1 MTIPEIEN
9 GVPTIVVGTKKLRN
23 PKFKDLD
30 RWLEASMK

>member
-1 MTIPEIEN
+1 F
-9 GVPTIVVGTKKLRN
+9 PTIVVGTKKLRN